1 MSPRLDTINEDE
13 NGEVT
18 VIENQAAAPSVI
30 KSIFEP
36 DPEDVMNV

>member
-18 VIENQAAAPSVI
+18 IIENQAVAPSGK

-36 DPEDVMNV
+36 DPEDL